1 MLHSLRARH
10 CLHPLTLSSTNR
22 NVILI
27 IKFDHEDKRNFHF
40 PCLIIMRCMCLWTAT
55 QKWVGF
61 AICLTF
67 LFPLENGSSWVPCGP
82 MGRAEVSPSSL
93 TSIWPPQW
101 WACDLADSGAG
112 EYQLLEYP
120 QDTRTLYYHHDPY
133 DLAKIQTEDLSQLDP
148 LLTIAVLL
156 LWCMHFGV
164 RSNSKHWCPVLTW
177 AGTVPLSRYVNEG

>member
-1 MLHSLRARH
+1 MRQ
-10 CLHPLTLSSTNR
+10 R
-22 NVILI
+22 NS
-27 IKFDHEDKRNFHF
+27 HF

-120 QDTRTLYYHHDPY
+120 QDNQNSLLSPWSLWFGQNTDRRSITVGPTTDYSGVTALVYAFWGQTGFKTLMSGS
-133 DLAKIQTEDLSQLDP
+133 A
-148 LLTIAVLL
+148 
-156 LWCMHFGV
+156 
-164 RSNSKHWCPVLTW
+164 TW